1 MLLVSLLAL
10 VAPIAVQDDPAPR
23 PRPNVVLILADD
35 LGSAELGC
43 YGQKKIRTPNLDA
56 LAAQG
61 VRFTQAYAPS
71 CVCAPT
77 RGSLLTGLHTGHAHV
92 RDNRELGGW
101 ERGDPEGQE
110 PLPAGTKTLP
120 RWLQAQGYATCAV
133 GKWGLGGP
141 GTSGEPR
148 QQGFDHWFGYLCQR
162 IAHNYYPEH
171 LWRNETK
178 VPLEGNTWKNL
189 TGALYAPDLMLV
201 ETLEWL
207 RAQRETQRETGKPF
221 FLYYATPVPHA
232 ALQVPEDSLAD
243 YVGQWD
249 DPAYDGRKG
258 YLPHPTPRAAYAA
271 MVSRMDRDVG
281 RILTELETLGVAENT
296 IVIFASDNGATFN
309 GGTDSAFFQSNA
321 PLRGLKCS
329 LYEGGIRTPL
339 LVRWPGVVKP
349 RRTSDHVCTL
359 WDIWATLADA
369 VGADAPKTDG
379 VSFAPTLRGDA
390 EQREHEALYWEYHAY
405 GGIRAARLGQWK
417 AVQRNVKKG
426 EASIELYDLSAD
438 IGETKDVAEA
448 HPEVIDRVRKVFSA
462 RTPSPIAAW
471 NF

>member
-1 MLLVSLLAL
+1 MQALAVLVFL
-10 VAPIAVQDDPAPR
+10 VGPLFAQEAPAPTAK
-23 PRPNVVLILADD
+23 PRPNIVLILADD

-43 YGQKKIRTPNLDA
+43 YGQKKIRTPVLDA

-61 VRFTQAYAPS
+61 IRFTQAYAPS

-77 RGSLLTGLHTGHAHV
+77 RGALLTGLHTGHAHV

-110 PLPAGTKTLP
+110 PLPKDTPTMA
-120 RWLQAQGYATCAV
+120 RWLQARGYATCAV

-141 GTSGEPR
+141 GTTGEPR
-148 QQGFDHWFGYLCQR
+148 RQGFDHWFGYLCQR

-178 VPLEGNTWKNL
+178 VPLEGNTWKNVK
-189 TGALYAPDLMLV
+189 GALYAPDLMLA
-201 ETLEWL
+201 ETIGWL
-207 RAQRETQRETGKPF
+207 RQNREKPF

-232 ALQVPEDSLAD
+232 ALQVPEESLAD

-249 DPAYDGRKG
+249 DPPYDGSKG

-281 RILTELETLGVAENT
+281 RILSELDALGVAENT

-309 GGTDSAFFQSNA
+309 GGTDSAFFKSNA

-339 LVRWPGVVKP
+339 LVRWPGVVKA

-359 WDIWATLADA
+359 WDLWATLADA
-369 VGADAPKTDG
+369 LGEEAPATDG
-379 VSFAPTLRGDA
+379 VSFAPTLRGDG
-390 EQREHEALYWEYHAY
+390 EQPEHESLYFEYHSY
-405 GGIRAARLGQWK
+405 GGIRAARLGPWK
-417 AVQRNVKKG
+417 AVQRDAKKKD
-426 EASIELYDLSAD
+426 APIELYDLSQD
-438 IGETKDVAEA
+438 PGETKDVAAE
-448 HPEVIDRVRKVFSA
+448 HPEVIDRVRQVFAA
-462 RTPSPIAAW
+462 RTPSPVANW